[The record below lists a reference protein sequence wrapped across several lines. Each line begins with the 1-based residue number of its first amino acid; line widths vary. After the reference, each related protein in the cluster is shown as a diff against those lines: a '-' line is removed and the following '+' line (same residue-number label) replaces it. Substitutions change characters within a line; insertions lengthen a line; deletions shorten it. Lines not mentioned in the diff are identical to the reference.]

1 LAELRPAT
9 GGREDGHH
17 MVGIDGG
24 GRADAHDDAPSPQ
37 SRQALPAQSRGAG
50 PGGPAADGTLPTALT
65 ALLVMYGE
73 AYWEYARLHL
83 GNADAADDLVDDVF
97 ADLAAH
103 WDVVL
108 RQENV
113 QEFCWDV
120 LRATVDEALELRA
133 RPSAFTTAAFT
144 VAMNSARDEF
154 QALESG
160 IGLFA
165 AIGNLPGRQHDALV
179 LTYVLGYPIVTAA
192 QLMGITQS
200 GVYSLR
206 RDARR
211 RLAAALGLD
220 EQSAEE
226 AEEQ

>member
-1 LAELRPAT
+1 
-9 GGREDGHH
+9 
-17 MVGIDGG
+17 MVGTDGG

-37 SRQALPAQSRGAG
+37 VHQDPPEQTREAEVRDLAANTSLPDALV
-50 PGGPAADGTLPTALT
+50 
-65 ALLVMYGE
+65 ALLVMHGE

-83 GNADAADDLVDDVF
+83 GDADAADALVDDVF

-108 RQENV
+108 LQENV
-113 QEFCWDV
+113 EEFCWGV
-120 LRATVDEALELRA
+120 LRATIDATLELLA
-133 RPSAFTTAAFT
+133 RPSAFTSAAFAY
-144 VAMNSARDEF
+144 AMADAREVF

-165 AIGNLPGRQHDALV
+165 AIAELPERQHDVVV
-179 LTYVLGYPIVTAA
+179 LTYVLGHPIVTAA
-192 QLMGITQS
+192 RVMGITRS

-211 RLAAALGLD
+211 QLASALGLD
-220 EQSAEE
+220 EQDAEK

>member
-1 LAELRPAT
+1 
-9 GGREDGHH
+9 

-24 GRADAHDDAPSPQ
+24 GRADAHDDVPSPQ
-37 SRQALPAQSRGAG
+37 PYQAHAEQPLGAE
-50 PGGPAADGTLPTALT
+50 ADEPLVDSTLPTGLI
-65 ALLVMYGE
+65 ALLVMHGE
-73 AYWEYARLHL
+73 AYWEYANLHL
-83 GNADAADDLVDDVF
+83 GDADAADDLVDNVF

-108 RQENV
+108 RQENL
-113 QEFCWDV
+113 QEFCWGV
-120 LRATVDEALELRA
+120 LRATVDDALELLA
-133 RPSAFTTAAFT
+133 QPSAITTAAFT
-144 VAMNSARDEF
+144 IAMNNARETL
-154 QALESG
+154 QELESRL
-160 IGLFA
+160 GLFA
-165 AIGNLPGRQHDALV
+165 AIGNLPGRQHDAVV

-211 RLAAALGLD
+211 QLAAALGLD
-220 EQSAEE
+220 EKAAEE

>member
-1 LAELRPAT
+1 
-9 GGREDGHH
+9 

-24 GRADAHDDAPSPQ
+24 GRADAYDDARSPRAHQ
-37 SRQALPAQSRGAG
+37 DLPGGTPGAG
-50 PGGPAADGTLPTALT
+50 TGDLAADSTLPTELI
-65 ALLVMYGE
+65 ALLVMHGE
-73 AYWEYARLHL
+73 TYWEYAHLHL
-83 GNADAADDLVDDVF
+83 GDADAADDLVDGVF

-113 QEFCWDV
+113 QEFCWGV
-120 LRATVDEALELRA
+120 LRATVDDALERLS
-133 RPSAFTTAAFT
+133 RPSAFTAAAFA
-144 VAMNSARDEF
+144 VAMNDARGTF

-160 IGLFA
+160 IGLFSV
-165 AIGNLPGRQHDALV
+165 IGDLPGRQHDAVV
-179 LTYVLGYPIVTAA
+179 LTYVLGYPVVTAA
-192 QLMGITQS
+192 RVMGITRS

-206 RDARR
+206 REARR

-220 EQSAEE
+220 ERTAAE

>member
-1 LAELRPAT
+1 
-9 GGREDGHH
+9 

-37 SRQALPAQSRGAG
+37 AHQDPPEPTPDSGTADL
-50 PGGPAADGTLPTALT
+50 AADTMLPNELVALM
-65 ALLVMYGE
+65 VMHGE
-73 AYWEYARLHL
+73 AYWNYAHLHL
-83 GNADAADDLVDDVF
+83 GDADAADGLVDDVF
-97 ADLAAH
+97 ADLAAT
-103 WDVVL
+103 WDTVL

-113 QEFCWDV
+113 EEFCWGV
-120 LRATVDEALELRA
+120 LRATVDDALEHRA
-133 RPSAFTTAAFT
+133 RPSAFTEAAFA
-144 VAMNSARDEF
+144 VAMNDAREAF

-165 AIGNLPGRQHDALV
+165 AIGDLPGRQHDVVV

-192 QLMGITQS
+192 RIMGITRG

-211 RLAAALGLD
+211 QLAAALGLD
-220 EQSAEE
+220 EQTAEE

>member
-1 LAELRPAT
+1 
-9 GGREDGHH
+9 

-37 SRQALPAQSRGAG
+37 AHQDLPERTGEAEAEAEVRGL
-50 PGGPAADGTLPTALT
+50 AADVSLPDDLV

-83 GNADAADDLVDDVF
+83 GDADAADVLVDDVF

-108 RQENV
+108 QQENV
-113 QEFCWDV
+113 EEFCWGV
-120 LRATVDEALELRA
+120 LRATIDDTLELLA
-133 RPSAFTTAAFT
+133 RPSAFTSAAF
-144 VAMNSARDEF
+144 VFAMADAREAF

-165 AIGNLPGRQHDALV
+165 AIGGLPERQHDVVV
-179 LTYVLGYPIVTAA
+179 LTYVLGYPIVTASRV
-192 QLMGITQS
+192 MGITKS

-211 RLAAALGLD
+211 QLASALGLD
-220 EQSAEE
+220 EQNAEK